1 MRSSCSID
9 RQDVMHV
16 LYFRFKLNKARSA
29 RNKILAKAVNI
40 QKRKLVKAK
49 KL

>member
-1 MRSSCSID
+1 ML
-9 RQDVMHV
+9 HV
-16 LYFRFKLNKARSA
+16 LHFRFKLNKARSA